1 MIEFACHSWAFS
13 DLTLQE
19 ALGTIARLGFRYAD
33 IGSGTHL
40 NAVKAAAD
48 PRRVAAEIVGDLR
61 VYNLRLS
68 DVYLM
73 LPRISS
79 PEADKRQREIDVFK
93 AMLPFMQMIGAPG
106 ITLSPGL
113 AHQPKPIPDDLTDEA
128 RAEAEMDAAAE
139 AEAAYAR
146 TRDALADMVEATK
159 GEFEVSIEPHLD
171 SMAQD
176 LRVAKRLVEDV
187 EGLKLT
193 LDWAHPICQ
202 NVKHE
207 DIVSLLPYVRH
218 VQMRQAARNMLQTT
232 FKRGRIK
239 VEQVMEA
246 LKDASYEGVV
256 CVEYMK
262 TPGWHGMMEVNTLVE
277 SVTMRDALRD
287 ARDGDSSDT

>member
-48 PRRVAAEIVGDLR
+48 PRRVAAEIIGDLR
-61 VYNLRLS
+61 VYNLKLS

-93 AMLPFMQMIGAPG
+93 AMVPFIQLIGAPG
-106 ITLSPGL
+106 VTLSPGL
-113 AHQPKPIPDDLTDEA
+113 AHQPKPIPDTLTDEE
-128 RAEAEMDAAAE
+128 RAEALIDAAAE

-146 TRDALADMVEATK
+146 TRDALTDMVEAVN

-176 LRVAKRLVEDV
+176 LSVAKRLVTDI
-187 EGLKLT
+187 EGLQLT
-193 LDWAHPICQ
+193 LDWAHPVCQ
-202 NVKHE
+202 NIRHD

-239 VEQVMEA
+239 IEQVMEA
-246 LKDASYEGVV
+246 LNAANYKRVV
-256 CVEYMK
+256 CVEYMR

-287 ARDGDSSDT
+287 ARDGNGSAT